1 MKFRR
6 KTESLSLRFS
16 QLEGIEL
23 STKIRELS
31 ERVINFELKLKDIN
45 EKLEKI
51 QSNIT
56 LSILSE
62 VDSSGKPVYTN
73 DLSRKT
79 AIQLKCDSNEEYK
92 KLYEQKMAITK
103 KLMKAKIDLEY
114 YENLLK
120 VMLASQ
126 QGDR

>member
-6 KTESLSLRFS
+6 KTEPVSLTFS

-23 STKIRELS
+23 STKIKELS
-31 ERVINFELKLKDIN
+31 EKVINLELKLKDIN

-51 QSNIT
+51 QANIT
-56 LSILSE
+56 LAVLSE
-62 VDSSGKPVYTN
+62 VDTSGKPVYTN

-79 AIQLKCDSNEEYK
+79 AIQLKCEANDEYK
-92 KLYEQKMAITK
+92 QLYDMKLKITK
-103 KLMKAKIDLEY
+103 KLMKTKVDLEY

-120 VMLASQ
+120 IMLASR
-126 QGDR
+126 GD